1 MRKVILSLSLA
12 LAISLSFVLC
22 PQTTYAI
29 DIYTPNPENEV
40 ITCSDFDMVIR
51 PKAPAMEGSDVIT
64 PVSAARP
71 TGTVHIV
78 INKSERKLFLYD
90 NGNIFKEYPV
100 AVGKAE
106 TPTPVGEWKITSK
119 GMWGGGFGT
128 RWMGLNVP
136 WGKYGIHG
144 TNKPYSIGT
153 YASHGCIRMFNRDVE
168 ELYSFVDIGTP
179 VIIEG
184 NYPHLAYRT
193 VKPGTAS
200 KDMLHV
206 QKRLRELGLYWG
218 PIDGRYGKMTEM
230 STTYFQLLNNEEADG
245 IIDDSYYEILQLK

>member
-1 MRKVILSLSLA
+1 MRNAILFVVLT
-12 LAISLSFVLC
+12 AISLTFTFY
-22 PQTTYAI
+22 PQITYAI

-40 ITCSDFDMVIR
+40 FTCSDFYMAIR
-51 PKAPAMEGSDVIT
+51 PGIT
-64 PVSAARP
+64 TVSTTRP
-71 TGTVHIV
+71 TGSLHIV
-78 INKSERKLFLYD
+78 INKGERKLYLYND
-90 NGNIFKEYPV
+90 GKTFKEYLV

-106 TPTPVGEWKITSK
+106 TPTPVGEWKIVSK
-119 GMWGGGFGT
+119 GIWGEGFGT

-168 ELYSFVDIGTP
+168 ELYSLVGIGTP
-179 VIIEG
+179 VIIVG
-184 NYPHLAYRT
+184 DYPHLTYST

-206 QKRLRELGLYWG
+206 QKRLRELGVYWG

-230 STTYFQLLNNEEADG
+230 ATIYFQLLNNEEADG
-245 IIDDSYYEILQLK
+245 IIDSSYYKILQLK